1 MSYVLAAWI
10 IVFATVLVYAG
21 VTMARGRRL
30 ARQVPPENRRWM

>member
-21 VTMARGRRL
+21 ATIVRGRRL
-30 ARQVPPENRRWM
+30 ARQVPPERRRWM